1 MDNRP
6 ARASDLDERD
16 DDHTLYESGPDPE
29 TGPTQA
35 EENRMRQD
43 ILDHIEAA
51 GADERIVDMKRQA
64 LQVEAK
70 DAAE

>member
-16 DDHTLYESGPDPE
+16 DDHTLDESGPDSE

-70 DAAE
+70 DTAE